1 MKTTPFPIEV
11 LKVRI
16 LRAIKNG
23 NHETK
28 YILEACNEIRAWANF
43 GEALDQLKREGVIKY
58 NELLEGYYLAQFQWR
73 ENPPNVSLL
82 NYGGLIMKE
91 FIKI

>member
-1 MKTTPFPIEV
+1 MTTTAYTVET
-11 LKVRI
+11 LKARI

-43 GEALDQLKREGVIKY
+43 GEALGQLKREGAIKY
-58 NELLEGYYLAQFQWR
+58 NELLEGYYLA
-73 ENPPNVSLL
+73 
-82 NYGGLIMKE
+82 
-91 FIKI
+91 

>member
-1 MKTTPFPIEV
+1 MTATTAYTVETIKT
-11 LKVRI
+11 RI

-43 GEALDQLKREGVIKY
+43 GEALSQLKREGTIKY
-58 NELLEGYYLAQFQWR
+58 NELLEGYYLA
-73 ENPPNVSLL
+73 
-82 NYGGLIMKE
+82 
-91 FIKI
+91 